1 MRAVL
6 GHGLLPGLRPVRLH
20 FGFAAERERHDRKRI
35 QDEEGFLITTRP
47 PKRGRSRWR
56 TSWLQQMA
64 IAPKPPTLPMVIQTL
79 KVFSSSPLVMDE
91 SQPPSALWYR

>member
-47 PKRGRSRWR
+47 PKRGRSSSRIGHLMG
-56 TSWLQQMA
+56 WLCRQCWSTWLILTGA
-64 IAPKPPTLPMVIQTL
+64 ARK
-79 KVFSSSPLVMDE
+79 SSE
-91 SQPPSALWYR
+91 C

>member
-47 PKRGRSRWR
+47 PKRGRSSPKLVARPADTTR
-56 TSWLQQMA
+56 EGFAADRSAKLLFDERCILIGESW
-64 IAPKPPTLPMVIQTL
+64 
-79 KVFSSSPLVMDE
+79 
-91 SQPPSALWYR
+91 